1 MPASPSPDKRALRDE
16 LVALLA
22 ADLATLERAQ
32 QSAVEAA
39 THEEAKPEND
49 KDTRALEASYLARG
63 HALRLEELR
72 AAVGELRAWEPR
84 APRPGSVVALGAL
97 VEVEDDSGAHTLFL
111 APHGGGLRLAGGAV
125 QVVTPR
131 SPIGRALLGKAEGDT
146 GELVVE
152 GRARDLGVLA
162 VR

>member
-1 MPASPSPDKRALRDE
+1 MSNRSESDKRGLRDE

-32 QSAVEAA
+32 RSAVEAA

-72 AAVGELRAWEPR
+72 GALGELRAWEPAALR
-84 APRPGSVVALGAL
+84 AEAPVSLGAL
-97 VEVEDDSGAHTLFL
+97 AEVEDDAGTHTFFL

-125 QVVTPR
+125 QVVTPK

-152 GRARDLGVLA
+152 GRVRELGVLS

>member
-1 MPASPSPDKRALRDE
+1 MTSPSALDKRALRDE

-72 AAVGELRAWEPR
+72 AAVSELRAWEPR
-84 APRPGSVVALGAL
+84 AARAGATVSLGAL
-97 VEVEDDSGAHTLFL
+97 VEVEDDAGAHTLFL
-111 APHGGGLRLAGGAV
+111 APHGGGRRLAGGAV
-125 QVVTPR
+125 QVVTPK
-131 SPIGRALLGKAEGDT
+131 SPIGRALVGKGEGDT

>member
-1 MPASPSPDKRALRDE
+1 MPKRPPSEKHDLRDE
-16 LVALLA
+16 LAAHLA
-22 ADLATLERAQ
+22 ADLETLERAQ
-32 QSAVEAA
+32 RSAVEAA

-63 HALRLEELR
+63 HALRIEELR
-72 AAVGELRAWEPR
+72 VAVGETRAWEPASPR
-84 APRPGSVVALGAL
+84 AGAAVSIGAL
-97 VEVEDDSGAHTLFL
+97 VEVEDEAGVHTFFL
-111 APHGGGLRLAGGAV
+111 APHGGGLRLGDGAV
-125 QVVTPR
+125 QVVTPK

-152 GRARDLGVLA
+152 GRVRELGIVS